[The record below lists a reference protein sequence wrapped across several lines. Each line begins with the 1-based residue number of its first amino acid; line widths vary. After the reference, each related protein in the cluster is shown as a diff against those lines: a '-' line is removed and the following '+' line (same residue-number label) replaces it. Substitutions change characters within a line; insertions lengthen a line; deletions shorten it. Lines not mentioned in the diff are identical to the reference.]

1 MFQEKYELY
10 RNYTSIY
17 ENVKNGPML
26 RNDLVECLM
35 EEAGKSKTTAY
46 RDIRT
51 LLENED
57 SMLKVDGDLVSIDKE
72 AFDSFMV
79 EYLKPHLDNYESSK
93 DKHIKQLESQ
103 LQELAKDYIEA
114 LESQQVIIKE
124 TISRDKPSLNPFDD
138 FMLPWI
144 EYSDYE
150 LEVMREQNEWTRESF
165 FKELKDANLE
175 ENPNGSA
182 ELNRDNK
189 MKRGFIRTATEKL
202 FKHRCK
208 DTDTYNEMVE
218 ETGNKEAVD
227 KVVKDR
233 KEAAA
238 MEIASLKNLSNSEKI
253 ALYAHMGRYKNQEME
268 SLLNLAGNSCIN
280 AEFLIRAL
288 ENGDT
293 INNYENMR
301 DFIRQMAKP
310 SEVILKQQF
319 AEELIQGQW
328 YVMVECNGKKKKY
341 QLMPVDEYKLIKSI
355 VLGEDYKEEQTEKD
369 DESDNADTTT
379 NDVSKDD
386 EKWSWATPPKSV
398 GADLYE

>member
-1 MFQEKYELY
+1 MKQKSFELY
-10 RNYTSIY
+10 VNYGSIY
-17 ENVKNGPML
+17 EVLKDGPML
-26 RNDLVECLM
+26 RNELADYLM
-35 EEAGKSKTTAY
+35 DTEGKSKTTAY

-57 SMLKVDGDLVSIDKE
+57 SMLEVDGDYVLINSE
-72 AFDSFMV
+72 AFESFM
-79 EYLKPHLDNYESSK
+79 EDCLRIHLDASESSK
-93 DKHIKQLESQ
+93 DKRIKQLESQ

-150 LEVMREQNEWTRESF
+150 LDVMREQNEWTRESF
-165 FKELKDANLE
+165 FKELEDSNLE

-218 ETGNKEAVD
+218 KTNNKEAVD

-238 MEIASLKNLSNSEKI
+238 MEIASLKNISNSEKL
-253 ALYAHMGRYKNQEME
+253 ALYACMGRYKNQEME
-268 SLLNLAGNSCIN
+268 SLLNLAGNKCIN

-328 YVMVECNGKKKKY
+328 YVMAECNGKKKKY
-341 QLMPVDEYKLIKSI
+341 QLMPVDEYNRIKSI
-355 VLGEDYKEEQTEKD
+355 VFGEDKEEQPKDTET
-369 DESDNADTTT
+369 SDNEDTTKVEE
-379 NDVSKDD
+379 NKDD